1 MPTINSLFL
10 MKIRNLIYFI
20 LVILAS
26 LSFIVTSFAS
36 PQGGEEKSLIGFAN
50 HLFERGHYYQA
61 VTEYERFIYFNPNHP
76 SVPNALLKI
85 AFCYKLGEQYDKAI
99 ELFRNLVDEYH
110 NQEVGGKAAYQV
122 GECYLE
128 SGDYELALIE
138 FENFIEDNP
147 NHLLT
152 EKAKWEMAWTY
163 IYLEEYSSA
172 EKRLFLIKKDSLY
185 QKPSQELAGALKQLP
200 HLPRKSPLM
209 AGVLAAVIP
218 GAGHFYM
225 GKKKQA
231 IFSFITNALL
241 FYGAYEAFASEIYA
255 VGGLVSFFSLNYY
268 SGNIFGALNSAHKF
282 NKNVRE
288 EYLEGFRRKYNLSI
302 NLKGG
307 KEGPV
312 LEFALNF

>member
-1 MPTINSLFL
+1 
-10 MKIRNLIYFI
+10 MKKSNLIYFI
-20 LVILAS
+20 LVTLAL
-26 LSFIVTSFAS
+26 LSFTATSLAS
-36 PQGGEEKSLIGFAN
+36 PQEGEEKSLLGFAN

-76 SVPNALLKI
+76 SVPKARLKI
-85 AFCYKLGEQYDKAI
+85 AFCYKLGEKHGKAI
-99 ELFRNLVDEYH
+99 ELFRNLVDEYY
-110 NQEVGGKAAYQV
+110 NQKVGKEAAYQL

-147 NHLLT
+147 NHLLS

-163 IYLEEYSSA
+163 IYLEKYASA
-172 EKRLFLIKKDSLY
+172 EKQLFFIKEDSLY
-185 QKPSQELAGALKQLP
+185 QKPSQELVSALKQLP
-200 HLPRKSPLM
+200 NLPRKSPLM
-209 AGVLAAVIP
+209 AGLLAVVIP

-231 IFSFITNALL
+231 IYSFITNALL

-255 VGGLVSFFSLNYY
+255 VGGIVSFFGFNYY

-302 NLKGG
+302 NLKGR
-307 KEGPV
+307 KEGPM

>member
-1 MPTINSLFL
+1 
-10 MKIRNLIYFI
+10 MKKSNLIYFI
-20 LVILAS
+20 LVALAL
-26 LSFIVTSFAS
+26 LSFTATSLAS
-36 PQGGEEKSLIGFAN
+36 PQEGGEKSLLGFAN

-76 SVPNALLKI
+76 SIPKARLNI
-85 AFCYKLGEQYDKAI
+85 AFCYKMGEKYDKAI

-110 NQEVGGKAAYQV
+110 NQEVGKEAAYQV

-138 FENFIEDNP
+138 FENFIDDNP

-163 IYLEEYSSA
+163 IYLEEYASA
-172 EKRLFLIKKDSLY
+172 EKQLFFIKEGSLY
-185 QKPSQELAGALKQLP
+185 QKPSQELVSALKQLP
-200 HLPRKSPLM
+200 NLPRKSPIM
-209 AGVLAAVIP
+209 AGLLAAVIP

-231 IFSFITNALL
+231 VFSFITNALL

-307 KEGPV
+307 KEGPM
-312 LEFALNF
+312 LEFALKF

>member
-1 MPTINSLFL
+1 MAFS
-10 MKIRNLIYFI
+10 
-20 LVILAS
+20 
-26 LSFIVTSFAS
+26 
-36 PQGGEEKSLIGFAN
+36 QEGEEKSLIGFAN

-231 IFSFITNALL
+231 VFAFITNALL

-307 KEGPV
+307 KEGPM
-312 LEFALNF
+312 LELALNF